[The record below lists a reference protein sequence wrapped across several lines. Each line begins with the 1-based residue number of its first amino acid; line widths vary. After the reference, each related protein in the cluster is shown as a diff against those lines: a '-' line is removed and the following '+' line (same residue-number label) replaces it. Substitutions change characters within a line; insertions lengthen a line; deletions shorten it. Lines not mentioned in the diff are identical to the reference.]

1 MSLIFPPSGRQKSL
15 FQNVLVKFLF
25 CRISLID
32 EHAINCCFKLVENVH
47 VLGLSGP

>member
-1 MSLIFPPSGRQKSL
+1 MSFIFLPSGRQKSL
-15 FQNVLVKFLF
+15 FQKVLVEFLF

-32 EHAINCCFKLVENVH
+32 EHGINCCFKFVKNVH